1 MSAMGIS
8 LSRKRPAFWAGIV
21 MSLPL
26 SVLMTFVVS
35 GSIL

>member
-1 MSAMGIS
+1 MSVMGIS

-21 MSLPL
+21 MSLLL

-35 GSIL
+35 NPAL